1 MRDQLKPQAGQ
12 PSAVPA
18 QRRPPPV
25 PVPHASAEPLRIAE
39 RLTYLD
45 DATRRINSALD
56 LAATLRNACR
66 VLVPALADAV
76 VVHLRDPLPNVEREP
91 GFPTELRIHHSH
103 GTRLGRRGRPSTGA
117 EHRDARYDGGYGGR
131 YGTRYASR
139 STADTGPAT
148 PVTRGGALAHALL
161 SRAPAAPVVMGS
173 PEAEGTRTT
182 ALLRELYGAR
192 GLARLAPGTSVLA
205 LPLRGRK
212 AILGLLVLIR
222 RPAPGPAAD
231 RIPDS
236 DSATATSPATSTA
249 TARIPAPPADSGAAP
264 APAPGPADDL
274 LGHRP
279 GPFDAADTAT
289 AAHLA
294 TQAGLAVDTALRYAR
309 EWEIANELQRSML
322 PLKLPQ
328 SHGVR
333 LAQRYLPG
341 ERGAQVGGDWYD
353 SVPLPGNRVAL
364 IVGDV
369 MGHSLT
375 SAAIMGQLRTSAQTL
390 AALDLPPHEVLYH
403 LDEQAQRLGRE
414 QHLATCVFAVYD
426 PIANRV
432 VLANAGHVPPVLVQP
447 DGSAALLELEA
458 GAPIGVGGVDFSS
471 VELPAPPGS
480 ALLLFTDGLVE
491 TRSRPLSDGLELLR
505 ARLATA
511 HLHSPEHLCQEA
523 LRILPPGDRGDDI
536 ALLAACFDG
545 IPAEDVAHWYLQPRN
560 ETPGRARRLAAHTL
574 RRWGLEQLS
583 EATELMVSELV
594 TNAVQHA
601 NRPVTLSLVRT
612 TRLRCEVGDDSPLLP
627 RPQRT
632 GPEDERGRGLQI
644 VARCAERWGAT
655 RLGAGKVVWFEQRLP

>member
-1 MRDQLKPQAGQ
+1 MRDQLKPEAGQ
-12 PSAVPA
+12 PPALPGPRRTSPDPEGSDGPPADGPVALGPGTGGQAALGQAVGGPGA
-18 QRRPPPV
+18 TGRSVTGQV
-25 PVPHASAEPLRIAE
+25 AE
-39 RLTYLD
+39 RLAYLD
-45 DATRRINSALD
+45 SATRRINSALD
-56 LAATLRNACR
+56 LAATLRNICR
-66 VLVPALADAV
+66 VLVPTLADAA

-91 GFPTELRIHHSH
+91 GFPDELRIHHSL
-103 GTRLGRRGRPSTGA
+103 GTRLGRRGRPTTGSD
-117 EHRDARYDGGYGGR
+117 HRGSR
-131 YGTRYASR
+131 YGTRYGSR

-148 PVTRGGALAHALL
+148 PVTRGGALAHTLL
-161 SRAPAAPVVMGS
+161 SRRPA
-173 PEAEGTRTT
+173 EAAVLGPAGTTTGTGTERTT
-182 ALLRELYGAR
+182 ELLRELYGAR
-192 GLARLAPGTSVLA
+192 GLARLGPGSSVLA

-212 AILGLLVLIR
+212 AVLGLLVLIR
-222 RPAPGPAAD
+222 RPPEKTG
-231 RIPDS
+231 
-236 DSATATSPATSTA
+236 
-249 TARIPAPPADSGAAP
+249 
-264 APAPGPADDL
+264 
-274 LGHRP
+274 RP
-279 GPFDAADTAT
+279 SFDATDTAT

-322 PLKLPQ
+322 PLRLPQ
-328 SHGVR
+328 PHGVR

-353 SVPLPGNRVAL
+353 AVPLPGNRVAL

-414 QHLATCVFAVYD
+414 QHLATCVYAVYD

-432 VLANAGHVPPVLVQP
+432 VLANAGHVPPVLVRP
-447 DGSAALLELEA
+447 DGTAELLELDS
-458 GAPIGVGGVDFSS
+458 GAPIGVGGVDFNS

-491 TRSRPLSDGLELLR
+491 TRNRPLSDGLELLR
-505 ARLATA
+505 ARLAATQR
-511 HLHSPEHLCQEA
+511 HTPEQLCQEA

-545 IPAEDVAHWYLQPRN
+545 IPAGDVAHWYLQPRN

-574 RRWGLEQLS
+574 RRWGLEELS

-601 NRPVTLSLVRT
+601 TRPVTLSLVRT
-612 TRLRCEVGDDSPLLP
+612 SRLRCEVGDDSPLLP
-627 RPQRT
+627 RPRRT

-655 RLGAGKVVWFEQRLP
+655 RLGTGKVVWFEQRLP

>member
-1 MRDQLKPQAGQ
+1 MRDQLKTEAEQ
-12 PSAVPA
+12 PPAVPG
-18 QRRPPPV
+18 QRRQVPAAPPAPT
-25 PVPHASAEPLRIAE
+25 SAPTAAAPAPNPTAPAPTTAQATTPTTAQARRPGARPERAE
-39 RLTYLD
+39 MADRLAYLD
-45 DATRRINSALD
+45 SATRRINSALD
-56 LAATLRNACR
+56 LAATLRNIGR
-66 VLVPALADAV
+66 VLVPTLADAA

-91 GFPTELRIHHSH
+91 GFPEELRIHHST
-103 GTRLGRRGRPSTGA
+103 GTRIGRRGRPSLDD
-117 EHRDARYDGGYGGR
+117 RRRSR
-131 YGTRYASR
+131 YGAR
-139 STADTGPAT
+139 STADGGPAT

-161 SRAPAAPVVMGS
+161 SRRPAEAAVLGTPAAERS
-173 PEAEGTRTT
+173 ET
-182 ALLRELYGAR
+182 LLRELYGTR
-192 GLARLAPGTSVLA
+192 GVARLAAGTSVLA

-212 AILGLLVLIR
+212 AVLGLLILIR
-222 RPAPGPAAD
+222 RPPE
-231 RIPDS
+231 R
-236 DSATATSPATSTA
+236 
-249 TARIPAPPADSGAAP
+249 SG
-264 APAPGPADDL
+264 
-274 LGHRP
+274 RP
-279 GPFDAADTAT
+279 VFDAADTAT

-322 PLKLPQ
+322 PLRLPQ

-333 LAQRYLPG
+333 IAQRYLPG

-353 SVPLPGNRVAL
+353 AVPLPGNRVAL

-414 QHLATCVFAVYD
+414 QHLATCVYAVYD

-432 VLANAGHVPPVLVQP
+432 VMANAGHVPPVLVRP
-447 DGSAALLELEA
+447 DGTAELVELDS
-458 GAPIGVGGVDFSS
+458 GAPIGVGGVDFNS

-491 TRSRPLSDGLELLR
+491 TRTRPISDGLEVLR
-505 ARLATA
+505 ARIAAARWQT
-511 HLHSPEHLCQEA
+511 PEQLCQES

-536 ALLAACFDG
+536 ALLGACFDG
-545 IPAEDVAHWYLQPRN
+545 IPAGDVAHWYLQPRN

-574 RRWGLEQLS
+574 RRWGLDELS

-601 NRPVTLSLVRT
+601 TRPVTLSLVRT

-627 RPQRT
+627 RPRRT

-644 VARCAERWGAT
+644 VARCADRWGAT
-655 RLGAGKVVWFEQRLP
+655 RLGTGKVVWFEQRLPAPVPVSPGA

>member
-1 MRDQLKPQAGQ
+1 MRDQLKPEAGQ
-12 PSAVPA
+12 PPALPGPRRTPPAPEGSAP
-18 QRRPPPV
+18 
-25 PVPHASAEPLRIAE
+25 SATGQVAE
-39 RLTYLD
+39 RLAYLD
-45 DATRRINSALD
+45 SATRRINSALD
-56 LAATLRNACR
+56 LAATLRNICR
-66 VLVPALADAV
+66 VLVPTLADAA

-91 GFPTELRIHHSH
+91 GFPDDLRIHHSL
-103 GTRLGRRGRPSTGA
+103 GTRLGRRGRPTTGSD
-117 EHRDARYDGGYGGR
+117 HRGSR
-131 YGTRYASR
+131 YGTRYGSR

-148 PVTRGGALAHALL
+148 PVTRGGALAHTLL
-161 SRAPAAPVVMGS
+161 SRRPAEAAVLGAAGSPAAGPD
-173 PEAEGTRTT
+173 RTT
-182 ALLRELYGAR
+182 ELLRELYGPR
-192 GLARLAPGTSVLA
+192 GLARLGPGSSVLA

-212 AILGLLVLIR
+212 AVLGLLVLIR
-222 RPAPGPAAD
+222 RPPEKTG
-231 RIPDS
+231 
-236 DSATATSPATSTA
+236 
-249 TARIPAPPADSGAAP
+249 
-264 APAPGPADDL
+264 
-274 LGHRP
+274 RP
-279 GPFDAADTAT
+279 SFDATDTAT

-322 PLKLPQ
+322 PLRLPQ
-328 SHGVR
+328 PHGVR

-353 SVPLPGNRVAL
+353 AVPLPGNRVAL

-414 QHLATCVFAVYD
+414 QHLATCVYAVYD

-432 VLANAGHVPPVLVQP
+432 VLANAGHVPPVLVGP
-447 DGSAALLELEA
+447 DGTAELLELDS
-458 GAPIGVGGVDFSS
+458 GAPIGVGGVDFNS

-480 ALLLFTDGLVE
+480 SLLLFTDGLVE
-491 TRSRPLSDGLELLR
+491 TRTRPLSDGLELLR
-505 ARLATA
+505 ARLAATQR
-511 HLHSPEHLCQEA
+511 HTPEQLCQEA

-545 IPAEDVAHWYLQPRN
+545 IPAGDVAHWYLQPRN

-574 RRWGLEQLS
+574 RRWGLEELS

-601 NRPVTLSLVRT
+601 TRPVTLSLVRT
-612 TRLRCEVGDDSPLLP
+612 SRLRCEVGDDSPLLP

-655 RLGAGKVVWFEQRLP
+655 RLGTGKVVWFEQRLP

>member
-1 MRDQLKPQAGQ
+1 MRDQLKPEAGQ
-12 PSAVPA
+12 PPA
-18 QRRPPPV
+18 LPGQRRPPPRETGSGEV
-25 PVPHASAEPLRIAE
+25 AE
-39 RLTYLD
+39 RLALLD
-45 DATRRINSALD
+45 HATRRVNSALD
-56 LAATLRNACR
+56 LAATLRNICR
-66 VLVPALADAV
+66 VLVPTLADAAI
-76 VVHLRDPLPNVEREP
+76 VHLRDPLPNVEREP
-91 GFPTELRIHHSH
+91 GFPDELRIHHSL
-103 GTRLGRRGRPSTGA
+103 GTRLGRRGRPTAGGD
-117 EHRDARYDGGYGGR
+117 HRGSRHGSR
-131 YGTRYASR
+131 YGSR

-148 PVTRGGALAHALL
+148 PVTRGGALAHTLL
-161 SRAPAAPVVMGS
+161 SRRPA
-173 PEAEGTRTT
+173 EAAVLGTAGRDDGTTDRATERTT
-182 ALLRELYGAR
+182 ELLRELYGAR
-192 GLARLAPGTSVLA
+192 GLARLGAGSSVLA

-212 AILGLLVLIR
+212 AVLGLLVLIR
-222 RPAPGPAAD
+222 RPPERTG
-231 RIPDS
+231 
-236 DSATATSPATSTA
+236 
-249 TARIPAPPADSGAAP
+249 
-264 APAPGPADDL
+264 
-274 LGHRP
+274 RP
-279 GPFDAADTAT
+279 GFDAADTAT
-289 AAHLA
+289 AAHLT

-322 PLKLPQ
+322 PLRLPQ
-328 SHGVR
+328 PHGVR
-333 LAQRYLPG
+333 LSQRYLPG

-353 SVPLPGNRVAL
+353 AVPLPGNRVAL

-414 QHLATCVFAVYD
+414 QHLATCVYAVYD

-432 VLANAGHVPPVLVQP
+432 VLANAGHVPPVLVRP
-447 DGSAALLELEA
+447 DGTAELLELDS

-491 TRSRPLSDGLELLR
+491 TRNRPISDGLELLR
-505 ARLATA
+505 ARLATVQPQA
-511 HLHSPEHLCQEA
+511 PEQLCQEA

-545 IPAEDVAHWYLQPRN
+545 IPAGDVAHWYLQPRN

-574 RRWGLEQLS
+574 RRWGLEGLS

-601 NRPVTLSLVRT
+601 TRPVTLSLVRT

-627 RPQRT
+627 RPRRT

-655 RLGAGKVVWFEQRLP
+655 RLGTGKVVWFEQRLP

>member
-1 MRDQLKPQAGQ
+1 MRDQLKPEAGQ
-12 PSAVPA
+12 PPA
-18 QRRPPPV
+18 LPGQRRPPPLPAGEV
-25 PVPHASAEPLRIAE
+25 AE
-39 RLTYLD
+39 RLTYID
-45 DATRRINSALD
+45 SATRRINSALD
-56 LAATLRNACR
+56 LAATLRNICR
-66 VLVPALADAV
+66 VLVPTLADAA

-91 GFPTELRIHHSH
+91 GFPDELRIHHSL
-103 GTRLGRRGRPSTGA
+103 GTRLGRRGRPTTGDD
-117 EHRDARYDGGYGGR
+117 HRGSRH
-131 YGTRYASR
+131 GTRYGSR

-148 PVTRGGALAHALL
+148 PVTRGGALAHILL
-161 SRAPAAPVVMGS
+161 SRRPA
-173 PEAEGTRTT
+173 EAAVLGTERGPDGPADRATERTT
-182 ALLRELYGAR
+182 ELLRELYGAR
-192 GLARLAPGTSVLA
+192 GLARLGAGSSVLA

-212 AILGLLVLIR
+212 AVLGLLVLIR
-222 RPAPGPAAD
+222 RPPEKTG
-231 RIPDS
+231 
-236 DSATATSPATSTA
+236 
-249 TARIPAPPADSGAAP
+249 
-264 APAPGPADDL
+264 
-274 LGHRP
+274 RP
-279 GPFDAADTAT
+279 GFDPADTAT

-322 PLKLPQ
+322 PLRLPQ

-333 LAQRYLPG
+333 LSQRYLPG

-353 SVPLPGNRVAL
+353 AVPLPGNRVAL

-414 QHLATCVFAVYD
+414 QHLATCVYAVYD

-432 VLANAGHVPPVLVQP
+432 VLANAGHVPPVLVRP
-447 DGSAALLELEA
+447 DGTAELLELDS

-505 ARLATA
+505 ARLASA
-511 HLHSPEHLCQEA
+511 HPQAPEQLCQEA

-545 IPAEDVAHWYLQPRN
+545 IPAGDVAHWYLQPRN

-574 RRWGLEQLS
+574 RRWGS
-583 EATELMVSELV
+583 KS
-594 TNAVQHA
+594 
-601 NRPVTLSLVRT
+601 S
-612 TRLRCEVGDDSPLLP
+612 
-627 RPQRT
+627 
-632 GPEDERGRGLQI
+632 
-644 VARCAERWGAT
+644 AR
-655 RLGAGKVVWFEQRLP
+655 QPS

>member
-1 MRDQLKPQAGQ
+1 MRDQLNPEAGE
-12 PSAVPA
+12 PPA
-18 QRRPPPV
+18 LPTPRRPSSPPERV
-25 PVPHASAEPLRIAE
+25 PE
-39 RLTYLD
+39 RLAYLD
-45 DATRRINSALD
+45 SATRRINSALD
-56 LAATLRNACR
+56 LAATLRNVGR
-66 VLVPALADAV
+66 VLVPALADAA

-91 GFPTELRIHHSH
+91 GFPEHLRIHHSQ
-103 GTRLGRRGRPSTGA
+103 GTRLGRRGRPAGDDR
-117 EHRDARYDGGYGGR
+117 RDR
-131 YGTRYASR
+131 YGSRYGAR
-139 STADTGPAT
+139 STADPGPAT
-148 PVTRGGALAHALL
+148 PVTRGGALAHTLL
-161 SRAPAAPVVMGS
+161 SRRPAEPVVLGAAGNSGS
-173 PEAEGTRTT
+173 ARTT
-182 ALLRELYGAR
+182 ELLRELYGAR
-192 GLARLAPGTSVLA
+192 GLARLSPGTSVLA

-212 AILGLLVLIR
+212 TVLGLLVLIR
-222 RPAPGPAAD
+222 RPRAK
-231 RIPDS
+231 
-236 DSATATSPATSTA
+236 
-249 TARIPAPPADSGAAP
+249 SG
-264 APAPGPADDL
+264 
-274 LGHRP
+274 RP
-279 GPFDAADTAT
+279 GFDATDTAT

-322 PLKLPQ
+322 PLRLPQ
-328 SHGVR
+328 PHGVR

-353 SVPLPGNRVAL
+353 AVPLPGNRVAL

-414 QHLATCVFAVYD
+414 QHLATCVYAVYD

-447 DGSAALLELEA
+447 DGTAELLDLEA

-491 TRSRPLSDGLELLR
+491 TRNRPLSDGLELLR
-505 ARLATA
+505 ARLAGA
-511 HLHSPEHLCQEA
+511 QRHAPEHLCQEA

-545 IPAEDVAHWYLQPRN
+545 IPAGDVAHWYLQPRN

-574 RRWGLEQLS
+574 RRWGLEELS

-601 NRPVTLSLVRT
+601 TRPVTLSLVRT

-627 RPQRT
+627 RPRRT

-655 RLGAGKVVWFEQRLP
+655 RLGTGKVVWFEQRLP

>member
-1 MRDQLKPQAGQ
+1 MRDQLKPEAGQ
-12 PSAVPA
+12 PPALPGPRRTPPAPEGSAP
-18 QRRPPPV
+18 
-25 PVPHASAEPLRIAE
+25 SATGQVAE
-39 RLTYLD
+39 RLAYLD
-45 DATRRINSALD
+45 SATRRINSALD
-56 LAATLRNACR
+56 LAATLRNICR
-66 VLVPALADAV
+66 VLVPTLADAA

-91 GFPTELRIHHSH
+91 GFPDDLRIHHSL
-103 GTRLGRRGRPSTGA
+103 GTRLGRRGRPTTGSD
-117 EHRDARYDGGYGGR
+117 HRGSR
-131 YGTRYASR
+131 YGTRYGSR

-148 PVTRGGALAHALL
+148 PVTRGGALAHTLL
-161 SRAPAAPVVMGS
+161 SRRPAEAAVLGAAGSPAAGPD
-173 PEAEGTRTT
+173 RTT
-182 ALLRELYGAR
+182 ELLRELYGPR
-192 GLARLAPGTSVLA
+192 GLARLGPGSSVLA

-212 AILGLLVLIR
+212 AVLGLLVLIR
-222 RPAPGPAAD
+222 RPPEKTG
-231 RIPDS
+231 
-236 DSATATSPATSTA
+236 
-249 TARIPAPPADSGAAP
+249 
-264 APAPGPADDL
+264 
-274 LGHRP
+274 RP
-279 GPFDAADTAT
+279 SFDATDTAT

-322 PLKLPQ
+322 PLRLPQ
-328 SHGVR
+328 PHGVR

-353 SVPLPGNRVAL
+353 AVPLPGNRVAL

-414 QHLATCVFAVYD
+414 QHLATCVYAVYD

-432 VLANAGHVPPVLVQP
+432 VLANAGHVPPVLVGP
-447 DGSAALLELEA
+447 DGTAELLELDS
-458 GAPIGVGGVDFSS
+458 GAPIGVGGVDFNS

-480 ALLLFTDGLVE
+480 SLLLFTDGLVE
-491 TRSRPLSDGLELLR
+491 TRTRPLSDGLELLR
-505 ARLATA
+505 ARLAATQR
-511 HLHSPEHLCQEA
+511 HTPEQLCQEA

-545 IPAEDVAHWYLQPRN
+545 IPAGDVAHWYLQPRN

-574 RRWGLEQLS
+574 RRWGLEELS

-601 NRPVTLSLVRT
+601 TRPVTLSLVRT
-612 TRLRCEVGDDSPLLP
+612 SRLRCEVGDDSPLLP
-627 RPQRT
+627 RPRRT

-655 RLGAGKVVWFEQRLP
+655 RLGTGKVVWFEQRLP